1 MSVPSTPAISV
12 DSTYVASPR
21 LPSPDSRSSSRRVS
35 LDVPAQQSLNPHSP
49 KPRRNRSALRQF
61 YGLGQGSSLPE
72 ESPGKK
78 QVEEKLSEIDREGF
92 DAATYVQK
100 FIAEAE
106 LKELLKRENE
116 LVNEIR
122 GFDGERKAL
131 VYDNYSKLITAT
143 DTIRKMRANMEPLAP
158 TTSTLGPAISHI
170 AQVSASLVENIPP
183 SPVAPNIPASNKRKK
198 DAVVWALACP
208 GRIEELVKTGRRD
221 EAERVFGVLEGMLGK
236 WKGVKGTKELREKAM
251 AALGK
256 EER

>member
-1 MSVPSTPAISV
+1 M
-12 DSTYVASPR
+12 
-21 LPSPDSRSSSRRVS
+21 
-35 LDVPAQQSLNPHSP
+35 PAQQSLDPHSP

-78 QVEEKLSEIDREGF
+78 QVEEKLSEIDSEGF

-116 LVNEIR
+116 LVNGLFPLYFPQPRLTNELGWIEIR

-183 SPVAPNIPASNKRKK
+183 SPVTPNIPASNKRKK

-236 WKGVKGTKELREKAM
+236 WKGVKGTKELREKAV
-251 AALGK
+251 AALEK